1 MSNQAIGMMLGGML
15 AAVLYGFSGIF
26 AKASNQAGIGLGWYL
41 VITGV
46 VIAATGAA
54 FFLFFPD
61 NTLSMKSG
69 LYAAGLGLSWAL
81 GTAFVAIALTK
92 YGVPIGKVVPLYN
105 MNTLVAVLLAL
116 WIFAEWKEVHVVRL
130 LIGSL
135 LIVIGGILVVRS

>member
-1 MSNQAIGMMLGGML
+1 MMLGGVL
-15 AAVLYGFSGIF
+15 AAVLYGLSGIF

-41 VITGV
+41 MITGV

-61 NTLSMKSG
+61 KTLSMKSG
-69 LYAAGLGLSWAL
+69 LHAAGLGLSWAL

-92 YGVPIGKVVPLYN
+92 YGVPLGKVVPLYN

-116 WIFAEWKEVHVVRL
+116 WVFAEWKQVHVMKL
-130 LIGSL
+130 LVGSL
-135 LIVIGGILVVRS
+135 LIILGGTLVARS